1 MSAIFK
7 YGLGYIYQ
15 TKHFHDGAF
24 DKFEKASKLRKN
36 FSPAYYAMATVFQAK
51 KDSKKVID
59 FCTKAIKIDSMFAE
73 PHYALGVVYMSNKEM
88 GKAFHHFSKFLEIAT
103 PYLEKYKN
111 EAESCSNL
119 IQLHVTFLGIGNNL
133 NTFITTTLIIFL

>member
-1 MSAIFK
+1 M
-7 YGLGYIYQ
+7 
-15 TKHFHDGAF
+15 
-24 DKFEKASKLRKN
+24 N
-36 FSPAYYAMATVFQAK
+36 PVFQAK

-119 IQLHVTFLGIGNNL
+119 IQLHMRHC
-133 NTFITTTLIIFL
+133 